1 MKMWSMKKLLIIAG
15 MVLSISIAPV
25 QHTNAQI
32 PILEIIKA
40 AVKKVIKAVD
50 LKIQRLQNKTIWLQN
65 AQKTLENKMSKLKLT
80 EISDW
85 SKKQKELYAKY
96 FDELWKV
103 KNVISS
109 YQAVRDI
116 IKKQVQLVQE
126 YSKAFNLSKQ
136 DKNFTADEL
145 NYMQKVY
152 TGILDES
159 IKNIDQIQLVINAFA
174 TQMTDAKRLEIIHAV
189 GNNIEQNITDLRQFN
204 QQNIIIS
211 LQRSKEKNDIDVVK
225 KLYGIE

>member
-1 MKMWSMKKLLIIAG
+1 MWSMKKILVIAG
-15 MVLSISIAPV
+15 IVLSISIAPV

-85 SKKQKELYAKY
+85 SKKQKDLYSKY

-103 KNVISS
+103 KNAISS
-109 YQAVRDI
+109 YQVVRDI

-145 NYMQKVY
+145 DYMQKVY

-174 TQMTDAKRLEIIHAV
+174 TQMTDAKRLEIIHTA
-189 GNNIEQNITDLRQFN
+189 GDNIEQNITDLRQFN
-204 QQNIIIS
+204 QQNITIS

-225 KLYGIE
+225 KLYGLE

>member
-1 MKMWSMKKLLIIAG
+1 MKKLLIITG
-15 MVLSISIAPV
+15 IAFSLCIFPRQRV
-25 QHTNAQI
+25 QAQI
-32 PILEIIKA
+32 PIYDIIKA

-103 KNVISS
+103 KNSISS
-109 YQAVRDI
+109 YQALRDI

-126 YSKAFNLSKQ
+126 YSKAFNLSKR

-145 NYMQKVY
+145 DYMQKVY

-159 IKNIDQIQLVINAFA
+159 LKNIDQIQLVINAFA
-174 TQMTDAKRLEIIHAV
+174 TQMTDARRLDIIHNA

-225 KLYGIE
+225 KLYGLE

>member
-1 MKMWSMKKLLIIAG
+1 MWSMKKILIIIG
-15 MVLSISIAPV
+15 IVLSISIAPV

-80 EISDW
+80 EISEW
-85 SKKQKELYAKY
+85 SKKQKGLYAKY

-103 KNVISS
+103 KNAISS

-136 DKNFTADEL
+136 DKNFTADEI
-145 NYMQKVY
+145 NYMLKVY

-174 TQMTDAKRLEIIHAV
+174 TQMTDAKRLEIIHAA

>member
-1 MKMWSMKKLLIIAG
+1 
-15 MVLSISIAPV
+15 
-25 QHTNAQI
+25 
-32 PILEIIKA
+32 
-40 AVKKVIKAVD
+40 
-50 LKIQRLQNKTIWLQN
+50 
-65 AQKTLENKMSKLKLT
+65 MSKLKLT

-103 KNVISS
+103 KNAISS

-174 TQMTDAKRLEIIHAV
+174 TQMADAKRLEIIHAA

>member
-1 MKMWSMKKLLIIAG
+1 MIGVVLCISM
-15 MVLSISIAPV
+15 APV
-25 QHTNAQI
+25 QHSHAQL
-32 PILEIIKA
+32 PIAEIIKA
-40 AVKKVIKAVD
+40 GVKKVIKAID

-65 AQKTLENKMSKLKLT
+65 AQKTLENKMAQLKMN

-103 KNVISS
+103 KTAITS

-136 DKNFTADEL
+136 DKNFTADEIA
-145 NYMQKVY
+145 YMQKVY
-152 TGILDES
+152 SGILDAS
-159 IKNIDQIQLVINAFA
+159 LKNLDQVQLVINAFA
-174 TQMTDAKRLEIIHAV
+174 TQMTDAKRLEIIHAAAD
-189 GNNIEQNITDLRQFN
+189 NIEQNITDLRQFN

-225 KLYGIE
+225 KLYGLK

>member
-1 MKMWSMKKLLIIAG
+1 MKKLLILAG
-15 MVLSISIAPV
+15 IILSVSIAPV
-25 QHTNAQI
+25 QQAKAQI
-32 PILEIIKA
+32 PIIDIIKA
-40 AVKKVIKAVD
+40 AVKKVIRAAD

-103 KNVISS
+103 KNVIGS
-109 YQAVRDI
+109 YQAVREI
-116 IKKQVQLVQE
+116 IKKQIQLVQE
-126 YSKAFNLSKQ
+126 YSKAFNLAKQ
-136 DKNFTADEL
+136 DKNFTAKEI
-145 NYMQKVY
+145 NYMQEVY

-159 IKNIDQIQLVINAFA
+159 LKNIDQVQLVINAFI
-174 TQMTDAKRLEIIHAV
+174 TQMSDARRLDIIHAA

-204 QQNIIIS
+204 HQNIIIS
-211 LQRSKEKNDIDVVK
+211 LQRSKERNDIEVVK
-225 KLYGIE
+225 KLYGLE

>member
-1 MKMWSMKKLLIIAG
+1 MLSMKKILVIAG
-15 MVLSISIAPV
+15 IVLSISIAPV

-65 AQKTLENKMSKLKLT
+65 AQKTLENKMSKLRLT

-103 KNVISS
+103 KNAISS

-145 NYMQKVY
+145 DYMQKVY

-159 IKNIDQIQLVINAFA
+159 IKNIEQIQLVINTFA
-174 TQMTDAKRLEIIHAV
+174 TQMTDAKRLEIIHTA
-189 GNNIEQNITDLRQFN
+189 GDNIEQNITDLRQFN
-204 QQNIIIS
+204 QQNITIS

-225 KLYGIE
+225 KLYGLE

>member
-1 MKMWSMKKLLIIAG
+1 M
-15 MVLSISIAPV
+15 
-25 QHTNAQI
+25 
-32 PILEIIKA
+32 
-40 AVKKVIKAVD
+40 D

-103 KNVISS
+103 KNTISS
-109 YQAVRDI
+109 YQVVRDI
-116 IKKQVQLVQE
+116 IKKQVQLVHE

-136 DKNFTADEL
+136 DNNFTADEL
-145 NYMQKVY
+145 DYMQKVY
-152 TGILDES
+152 TGILDDS
-159 IKNIDQIQLVINAFA
+159 ILNIDQIQLVINAFA
-174 TQMTDAKRLEIIHAV
+174 TQMTDAKRLEIIHTA
-189 GNNIEQNITDLRQFN
+189 GDNIEQNITDLRQFN
-204 QQNIIIS
+204 QQNITIS

-225 KLYGIE
+225 KLYGLE

>member
-1 MKMWSMKKLLIIAG
+1 MKKLFVITGIILFAS
-15 MVLSISIAPV
+15 LAPV
-25 QHTNAQI
+25 QQAQAQI
-32 PILEIIKA
+32 PILDIIKA
-40 AVKKVIKAVD
+40 AVKKVIVAAD

-65 AQKTLENKMSKLKLT
+65 AQKTLENRMSKLKLT

-85 SKKQKELYAKY
+85 SEKQKELYAKY

-103 KNVISS
+103 KNAIGS

-126 YSKAFNLSKQ
+126 YSRAFNLSKH

-145 NYMQKVY
+145 DYMQKVY

-159 IKNIDQIQLVINAFA
+159 IKNIDQIQLAINAFA
-174 TQMTDAKRLEIIHAV
+174 TQMTDAKRLEIIHTA

-204 QQNIIIS
+204 QLNIIIS